1 MSFNYLPIKTTN
13 QSFFMQKIYY
23 FIAFAMLFHFV
34 SGQTLTR
41 GEAATQAV
49 KMEYLSTQQVE
60 SHATY
65 HRVNVSLKNRFNYPV
80 WFIIPSFGED
90 KVAADGKITAAKPWK
105 INFITGRTYADENSL
120 SNGPKNIRRV
130 VKIHFIGD
138 KLSFYAFRLPAKGQI
153 MIKNYEVGTFKGA
166 NSVQVIQTADI
177 KVNGLLPLQKFLLYE
192 SESSDGAEVDC
203 DANFW
208 INVDWSEK
216 DKINEWG
223 NMQVDFLKISP
234 LAVDEVKIK

>member
-13 QSFFMQKIYY
+13 QSFFMQKFYY
-23 FIAFAMLFHFV
+23 LIAFAVLFHCV
-34 SGQTLTR
+34 SAQTLAR

-65 HRVNVSLKNRFNYPV
+65 HRVNVSLKNKFNYPV

-105 INFITGRTYADENSL
+105 TNFITGRTYADAS
-120 SNGPKNIRRV
+120 SNDIKNVKRV
-130 VKIHFIGD
+130 VKVHFIGD
-138 KLSFYAFRLPAKGQI
+138 KLSFYAFRLPAKGSI
-153 MIKNYEVGTFKGA
+153 TVKNYEVGTFKGA

-192 SESSDGAEVDC
+192 SVCSDGAQVDT
-203 DANFW
+203 DSNFW

-223 NMQVDFLKISP
+223 TMQVDFLKISP